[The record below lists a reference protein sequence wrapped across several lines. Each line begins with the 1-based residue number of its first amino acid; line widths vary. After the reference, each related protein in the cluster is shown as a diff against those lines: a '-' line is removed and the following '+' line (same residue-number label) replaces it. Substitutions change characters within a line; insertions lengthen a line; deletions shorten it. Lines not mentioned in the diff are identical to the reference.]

1 MHGGTVS
8 ERPPVLTTRLPVQ
21 HPVSDRCRSIHK
33 EVTKNKKHLD
43 SAVYSGRIEH
53 YHGVLKLCK
62 PHCRTYAIHSMV
74 PGKLLPTQ

>member
-33 EVTKNKKHLD
+33 EVTKNKK
-43 SAVYSGRIEH
+43 
-53 YHGVLKLCK
+53 
-62 PHCRTYAIHSMV
+62 T
-74 PGKLLPTQ
+74 PGFGGLLRQN